1 MHTHGWSRG
10 AIQTAPICS
19 APTCLEQGKAVP
31 LAAPRCNS
39 SARPT
44 HRALARLPPHRPRT
58 KPFPVGRCCWG
69 RQGRRLC
76 RAVPSQSRGAL
87 PRSAPA
93 AAGPARSSE
102 GPGRAAGRAG
112 PAVIALPAPWG
123 HRGAPSRDR
132 ASLRAVRRAPSA
144 LLHNRRQRRGYTT
157 NGGAAPARPRYRR
170 REGTGPRLS
179 PSAGLTPP
187 PWRPLPRGHLR
198 YLRRVRHPG
207 AAGEQLPFLPFPP
220 CLPPSLTPCPP
231 PPHHRGAGCR
241 RRAPSQPV
249 PSLGSF
255 SFRFFP
261 FPSLPSPVF
270 TPTPPTWK

>member
-1 MHTHGWSRG
+1 MLCSDLSG
-10 AIQTAPICS
+10 AGKGCSSGSSALQQLSEAHAPRLGTASSTQTPDKAIPN
-19 APTCLEQGKAVP
+19 GKVLLGEAGAQAVP
-31 LAAPRCNS
+31 GCAGLCP
-39 SARPT
+39 
-44 HRALARLPPHRPRT
+44 HRAEGLCPAPP
-58 KPFPVGRCCWG
+58 
-69 RQGRRLC
+69 RRLL
-76 RAVPSQSRGAL
+76 APHGAL
-87 PRSAPA
+87 R
-93 AAGPARSSE
+93 
-102 GPGRAAGRAG
+102 GRAGRRAG
-112 PAVIALPAPWG
+112 PAVITLPAPWG

-220 CLPPSLTPCPP
+220 
-231 PPHHRGAGCR
+231 
-241 RRAPSQPV
+241 
-249 PSLGSF
+249 
-255 SFRFFP
+255 
-261 FPSLPSPVF
+261 
-270 TPTPPTWK
+270 